1 MFEVEQK
8 YRVESTEALIKK
20 LTLIGATQ
28 LEPQLHADTYYNH
41 PSRDFAESR
50 EALRI
55 RRVDGKPLITYKGPK
70 LPGAIKAR
78 QEMEWRLDPGDSD
91 GTQTEALLVA
101 LGFHRVE
108 TVRKVRQTFGLP
120 EPSSKLV
127 VVIDQVEQLGS
138 FAEIEM
144 VVENSDS
151 VEDARSRISELAGKL
166 NLDAGESRS
175 YLRMVLENAAA
186 R

>member
-8 YRVESTEALIKK
+8 YRIESTETLSEK
-20 LTLIGATQ
+20 LTLIGAAKTETQ
-28 LEPQLHADTYYNH
+28 SHADTYYNH

-78 QEMEWRLDPGDSD
+78 QEMEWRLDPGDCD
-91 GTQTEALLVA
+91 GNQTEALLVA
-101 LGFHRVE
+101 LGFRRVE
-108 TVRKVRQTFGLP
+108 TVQKVRQSFDLP
-120 EPSSKLV
+120 EPWSKLI
-127 VVIDQVEQLGS
+127 VVIDQVEHLGS

-144 VVENSDS
+144 VVENSDF

-166 NLDAGESRS
+166 DLDKAESRS
-175 YLRMVLENAAA
+175 YLRMILENQ
-186 R
+186 